1 MEKINKVQIIT
12 KASNNTIN
20 AKNIKDKITL
30 PLKGNQIDGVYSEVF
45 DKIYQ
50 RAMLE
55 ELYDEL
61 IDKGVI
67 EESKESW
74 KRVCKN
80 IDPVIY
86 NTLKQ
91 YDKSEKSK
99 ESKSLKY
106 AQIMLKQID
115 RQMNESKRQYK
126 KRVNLVRRVDLEDNG
141 IELNYD
147 FRNMKI
153 LGKGLWN
160 KVKIIRN
167 SIKNRELS
175 KIKILNIQDD
185 QVQPTEQKASNT
197 INGKELA
204 KTIQEFNIP
213 SRKEEKRYKAKK
225 GLLETLK
232 EKANNVEFRKKVGK
246 KLVNAGVLTAMALGA
261 VTIFNTSKAKVANL
275 LNNNQTEVNNRSI
288 TENVESKKIDTI
300 ITEKTAIEEANIDLK
315 EFLEDSVNLY
325 IGKQTSFRI
334 DEAEYWESPDGKG
347 KRGNINQES
356 ELYITDIDVVDEQ
369 GLSHYNVAD
378 GLSINE
384 IKAKHPNGKLAYHV
398 NRIDEQDR
406 ILGWINDAHTIDK
419 INSQITK
426 SRLNTLVNYLTPEA
440 KEIFYNTIKSS
451 NEGVTKSNKDI
462 ITTLIREA
470 EQAEK
475 AQNQE
480 PRLEQ
485 NYVKKSEQ
493 EIGDR

>member
-1 MEKINKVQIIT
+1 MEKTNKIQITT
-12 KASNNTIN
+12 KASNNTIS
-20 AKNIKDKITL
+20 IKDKITM
-30 PLKGNQIDGVYSEVF
+30 PLKGNQIDGVYAEVF

-50 RAMLE
+50 RVKLE
-55 ELYDEL
+55 EIYDEL
-61 IDKGVI
+61 IDKGII

-80 IDPVIY
+80 VDLVIY

-91 YDKSEKSK
+91 YDKLEKGR

-126 KRVNLVRRVDLEDNG
+126 KRVDLVRKVELEDSG

-153 LGKGLWN
+153 LGKGFLD

-167 SIKNRELS
+167 SIKNRKLS
-175 KIKILNIQDD
+175 KIKFFNKEDEPIQ
-185 QVQPTEQKASNT
+185 QTETKASNT

-213 SRKEEKRYKAKK
+213 NRNEEKRYKAEK
-225 GLLETLK
+225 GLIETLK
-232 EKANNVEFRKKVGK
+232 EKASNIEFRRKVGK
-246 KLVNAGVLTAMALGA
+246 RLVNAGVLTAMALGA
-261 VTIFNTSKAKVANL
+261 VTILNTSKAKVSNL
-275 LNNNQTEVNNRSI
+275 LNNNQAEINNRSI
-288 TENVESKKIDTI
+288 TENIESKKSNQPA
-300 ITEKTAIEEANIDLK
+300 TEKSVIEEANIDLK
-315 EFLEDSVNLY
+315 QLLEDSVNLY

-334 DEAEYWESPDGKG
+334 DEAKYWESPDGKG
-347 KRGNINQES
+347 KSGNVNQNS
-356 ELYITDIDVVDEQ
+356 ELYITDIDVVDKQ

-384 IKAKHPNGKLAYHV
+384 IKAKHPDGKFAYHV
-398 NRIDEQDR
+398 NSIDDQER
-406 ILGWINDAHTIDK
+406 ILGWINDAQTIEK

-426 SRLNTLVNYLTPEA
+426 TRLNTLINYLSPEA

-451 NEGVTKSNKDI
+451 NQGVTESNKDI

-475 AQNQE
+475 TQNQ
-480 PRLEQ
+480 RQ
-485 NYVKKSEQ
+485 NYAKKSEQ

>member
-1 MEKINKVQIIT
+1 MEKTNKIQITT
-12 KASNNTIN
+12 KANNNTIS
-20 AKNIKDKITL
+20 IKDKITL
-30 PLKGNQIDGVYSEVF
+30 PLKGNQIDGVYAEVF

-50 RAMLE
+50 RVKLE

-61 IDKGVI
+61 IDKGII

-80 IDPVIY
+80 VDPVIY

-91 YDKSEKSK
+91 YDKLEKGR

-126 KRVNLVRRVDLEDNG
+126 KRVDLVRKVELEDSG

-153 LGKGLWN
+153 LGKGFWD

-167 SIKNRELS
+167 SIKNRKLS
-175 KIKILNIQDD
+175 KIKFFNKEDEPIQ
-185 QVQPTEQKASNT
+185 QTETKASNT

-213 SRKEEKRYKAKK
+213 SRNEEKRYKAEK
-225 GLLETLK
+225 GLIETLK
-232 EKANNVEFRKKVGK
+232 EKASNIEFRRKVGK
-246 KLVNAGVLTAMALGA
+246 RLVNAGVLTAMALGA
-261 VTIFNTSKAKVANL
+261 VTIFNTSKAKVSNL
-275 LNNNQTEVNNRSI
+275 LNNNQAE
-288 TENVESKKIDTI
+288 
-300 ITEKTAIEEANIDLK
+300 LK
-315 EFLEDSVNLY
+315 QLLEDSVNLY

-334 DEAEYWESPDGKG
+334 DEAKYWESPDGKG
-347 KRGNINQES
+347 KSGNVNQNS
-356 ELYITDIDVVDEQ
+356 ELYITDIDVVDKQ

-384 IKAKHPNGKLAYHV
+384 IKAKHPDGKFAYHV
-398 NRIDEQDR
+398 NSIDGQER
-406 ILGWINDAHTIDK
+406 ILGWINDAQTIEK

-426 SRLNTLVNYLTPEA
+426 SRLNTLINYLSPEA

-451 NEGVTKSNKDI
+451 NQGVTESNKEI

-475 AQNQE
+475 TQNQQ
-480 PRLEQ
+480 Q
-485 NYVKKSEQ
+485 NYAKNYAKKSEQ

>member
-1 MEKINKVQIIT
+1 MEKTNKIQITT
-12 KASNNTIN
+12 KASNNTIS
-20 AKNIKDKITL
+20 IKDKITM
-30 PLKGNQIDGVYSEVF
+30 PLKGNQIDGVYAEVF

-50 RAMLE
+50 RVKLE

-61 IDKGVI
+61 IDKGII

-80 IDPVIY
+80 VDPVIY

-91 YDKSEKSK
+91 YDKLEKGR

-126 KRVNLVRRVDLEDNG
+126 KRVDLVRKVELEDSG

-153 LGKGLWN
+153 LGKGFWD

-167 SIKNRELS
+167 SIKNRKLS
-175 KIKILNIQDD
+175 KIKFFNKEDEPIQ
-185 QVQPTEQKASNT
+185 QTETKASNT

-213 SRKEEKRYKAKK
+213 SRNEEKRYKAEK
-225 GLLETLK
+225 GLIETLK
-232 EKANNVEFRKKVGK
+232 EKASNIEFRRKVGK
-246 KLVNAGVLTAMALGA
+246 RLVNAGVLTAMALGA
-261 VTIFNTSKAKVANL
+261 VTIFNTSKAKVSNL
-275 LNNNQTEVNNRSI
+275 LNNNQAEVNNRSI
-288 TENVESKKIDTI
+288 TENIESKKSNQPA
-300 ITEKTAIEEANIDLK
+300 TEKSVIEEANIDLK
-315 EFLEDSVNLY
+315 QLLEDSVNLY

-334 DEAEYWESPDGKG
+334 DEAKYWESPDGKG
-347 KRGNINQES
+347 KSGNVNQNS
-356 ELYITDIDVVDEQ
+356 ELYITDIDVVDKQ

-384 IKAKHPNGKLAYHV
+384 IKAKHPDGKFAYHV
-398 NRIDEQDR
+398 NSIDDQER
-406 ILGWINDAHTIDK
+406 ILGWINDAQTIEK

-426 SRLNTLVNYLTPEA
+426 SRLNTLINYLSPEA

-451 NEGVTKSNKDI
+451 NQGVTESNKDI

-475 AQNQE
+475 TQNQQ
-480 PRLEQ
+480 Q
-485 NYVKKSEQ
+485 NYAKNYAKKSEQ

>member
-1 MEKINKVQIIT
+1 MEKTNKIQITT
-12 KASNNTIN
+12 KASNNTIS
-20 AKNIKDKITL
+20 IKDKITM
-30 PLKGNQIDGVYSEVF
+30 PLKGNQIDGVYAEVF

-50 RAMLE
+50 RVKLE
-55 ELYDEL
+55 EIYDEL
-61 IDKGVI
+61 IDKGII

-80 IDPVIY
+80 VDLVIY

-91 YDKSEKSK
+91 YDKLEKGR

-126 KRVNLVRRVDLEDNG
+126 KRVDLVRKVELEDSG

-153 LGKGLWN
+153 LGKGFLD

-167 SIKNRELS
+167 SIKNRKLS
-175 KIKILNIQDD
+175 KIKFFNKEDEPIQ
-185 QVQPTEQKASNT
+185 QTETKASNT

-213 SRKEEKRYKAKK
+213 NRNEEKRYKAEK
-225 GLLETLK
+225 GLIETLK
-232 EKANNVEFRKKVGK
+232 EKASNIEFRRKVGK
-246 KLVNAGVLTAMALGA
+246 RLVNAGVLTAMALGA
-261 VTIFNTSKAKVANL
+261 VTIFNTSKAKVSNL
-275 LNNNQTEVNNRSI
+275 LNNNQAEVNNRSI
-288 TENVESKKIDTI
+288 TENIESKKRNQPA
-300 ITEKTAIEEANIDLK
+300 TEKSVIEEANIDLK
-315 EFLEDSVNLY
+315 QLLEDSVNLY

-334 DEAEYWESPDGKG
+334 DEAKYWESPDGKG
-347 KRGNINQES
+347 KSGNVNQNS
-356 ELYITDIDVVDEQ
+356 ELYITDIDVVDKQ

-384 IKAKHPNGKLAYHV
+384 IKAKHPDGKFAYHV
-398 NRIDEQDR
+398 NSIDDQER
-406 ILGWINDAHTIDK
+406 ILGWINAAQTIEK

-426 SRLNTLVNYLTPEA
+426 SRLNTLINYLSPEA

-451 NEGVTKSNKDI
+451 NQGVTESNKDI

-475 AQNQE
+475 TQNQQ
-480 PRLEQ
+480 Q
-485 NYVKKSEQ
+485 NYAKKSEQ

>member
-1 MEKINKVQIIT
+1 MEKTNKIQITT
-12 KASNNTIN
+12 KASNNTIS
-20 AKNIKDKITL
+20 IKDKITM
-30 PLKGNQIDGVYSEVF
+30 PLKGNQIDGVYAEVF

-50 RAMLE
+50 RVKLE

-61 IDKGVI
+61 IDKGII

-80 IDPVIY
+80 VDPVIY

-91 YDKSEKSK
+91 YDKLEKGR

-126 KRVNLVRRVDLEDNG
+126 KRVDLVRKVELEDSG

-153 LGKGLWN
+153 LGKGFWD

-167 SIKNRELS
+167 SIKNRKLS
-175 KIKILNIQDD
+175 KIKFFNKEDEPIQ
-185 QVQPTEQKASNT
+185 QTETKASNT

-213 SRKEEKRYKAKK
+213 SRNEEKRYKAEK
-225 GLLETLK
+225 GLIETLK
-232 EKANNVEFRKKVGK
+232 EKASNIEFRKKVGK
-246 KLVNAGVLTAMALGA
+246 RLVNAGVLTAMALGA
-261 VTIFNTSKAKVANL
+261 VTIFNTSKAKVSNL
-275 LNNNQTEVNNRSI
+275 LNNNQAEVNNRSI
-288 TENVESKKIDTI
+288 TENIESKKSNQPA
-300 ITEKTAIEEANIDLK
+300 TEKSVIEEANIDLK
-315 EFLEDSVNLY
+315 QLLEDSVNLY

-334 DEAEYWESPDGKG
+334 DEAKYWESPDGKG
-347 KRGNINQES
+347 KSGNVNQNS
-356 ELYITDIDVVDEQ
+356 ELYITDIDVVDKQ

-384 IKAKHPNGKLAYHV
+384 IKAKHPDGKLAYHV

-470 EQAEK
+470 EQTEK

>member
-1 MEKINKVQIIT
+1 MTFLKKRNEKIIEKLNKVQITT

-20 AKNIKDKITL
+20 AKNIRDKVTL

-61 IDKGVI
+61 IDKGIV

-91 YDKSEKSK
+91 YDKLEKGR

-126 KRVNLVRRVDLEDNG
+126 KRVDLVRKVELEDSG

-153 LGKGLWN
+153 LGKGFWD

-167 SIKNRELS
+167 SIKNRKLS
-175 KIKILNIQDD
+175 KIKFFNKEDEPIQ
-185 QVQPTEQKASNT
+185 QTETKASNT

-213 SRKEEKRYKAKK
+213 RR
-225 GLLETLK
+225 
-232 EKANNVEFRKKVGK
+232 
-246 KLVNAGVLTAMALGA
+246 
-261 VTIFNTSKAKVANL
+261 
-275 LNNNQTEVNNRSI
+275 
-288 TENVESKKIDTI
+288 
-300 ITEKTAIEEANIDLK
+300 
-315 EFLEDSVNLY
+315 
-325 IGKQTSFRI
+325 
-334 DEAEYWESPDGKG
+334 
-347 KRGNINQES
+347 
-356 ELYITDIDVVDEQ
+356 
-369 GLSHYNVAD
+369 
-378 GLSINE
+378 NE
-384 IKAKHPNGKLAYHV
+384 IKWY
-398 NRIDEQDR
+398 
-406 ILGWINDAHTIDK
+406 K
-419 INSQITK
+419 I
-426 SRLNTLVNYLTPEA
+426 
-440 KEIFYNTIKSS
+440 
-451 NEGVTKSNKDI
+451 
-462 ITTLIREA
+462 
-470 EQAEK
+470 
-475 AQNQE
+475 
-480 PRLEQ
+480 
-485 NYVKKSEQ
+485 
-493 EIGDR
+493 

>member
-12 KASNNTIN
+12 KASNSTIN

-61 IDKGVI
+61 IDKGIV

-86 NTLKQ
+86 NALKQ

-115 RQMNESKRQYK
+115 RQTNESKRQYK
-126 KRVNLVRRVDLEDNG
+126 KRVNLVRRVELENNG

-153 LGKGLWN
+153 LGKGFWD

-185 QVQPTEQKASNT
+185 QVQSTGQKASNT

-213 SRKEEKRYKAKK
+213 SREEEKRYKAEK

-246 KLVNAGVLTAMALGA
+246 RLVNVGVLTAMALSA
-261 VTIFNTSKAKVANL
+261 VTILNTSKAKVANL

-288 TENVESKKIDTI
+288 TENVESKKRDTI

-315 EFLEDSVNLY
+315 ELLEDSVNLY
-325 IGKQTSFRI
+325 IGKQTLFRI
-334 DEAEYWESPDGKG
+334 NEAEYWESPDGKG
-347 KRGNINQES
+347 KSGNVNQES

-369 GLSHYNVAD
+369 GLSHYNVSD

-384 IKAKHPNGKLAYHV
+384 IKAKHPGGKLAYHV
-398 NRIDEQDR
+398 NSIDGQER
-406 ILGWINDAHTIDK
+406 ILGWINDAQTIEK
-419 INSQITK
+419 IDSQITK

-451 NEGVTKSNKDI
+451 NEGVTESNKDI

-475 AQNQE
+475 VQNQA
-480 PRLEQ
+480 PRREQ

>member
-1 MEKINKVQIIT
+1 MEKTNKIQITT
-12 KASNNTIN
+12 KASNNTIS
-20 AKNIKDKITL
+20 IKDKITM
-30 PLKGNQIDGVYSEVF
+30 PLKGNQIDGVYAEVF

-50 RAMLE
+50 RVKLE

-61 IDKGVI
+61 IDKGII

-80 IDPVIY
+80 VDPVIY

-91 YDKSEKSK
+91 YDKLEKGK

-126 KRVNLVRRVDLEDNG
+126 KRVDLVRKVELEDSG

-153 LGKGLWN
+153 IGKGFWD

-185 QVQPTEQKASNT
+185 QVQSTGQKPSNT

-213 SRKEEKRYKAKK
+213 SREEEKRYKAEK

-246 KLVNAGVLTAMALGA
+246 RLVNVGVLTAMALGA
-261 VTIFNTSKAKVANL
+261 VTIFNTSKAKVSNL
-275 LNNNQTEVNNRSI
+275 LNNNQAEVNNRSI
-288 TENVESKKIDTI
+288 TENIESKKSNQPA
-300 ITEKTAIEEANIDLK
+300 TEKSVIEEANIDLK
-315 EFLEDSVNLY
+315 QLLEDSVNLY

-334 DEAEYWESPDGKG
+334 DEAKYWESPDGKG
-347 KRGNINQES
+347 KSGNVNQE
-356 ELYITDIDVVDEQ
+356 
-369 GLSHYNVAD
+369 
-378 GLSINE
+378 
-384 IKAKHPNGKLAYHV
+384 
-398 NRIDEQDR
+398 
-406 ILGWINDAHTIDK
+406 
-419 INSQITK
+419 
-426 SRLNTLVNYLTPEA
+426 
-440 KEIFYNTIKSS
+440 F
-451 NEGVTKSNKDI
+451 
-462 ITTLIREA
+462 
-470 EQAEK
+470 
-475 AQNQE
+475 
-480 PRLEQ
+480 
-485 NYVKKSEQ
+485 
-493 EIGDR
+493 